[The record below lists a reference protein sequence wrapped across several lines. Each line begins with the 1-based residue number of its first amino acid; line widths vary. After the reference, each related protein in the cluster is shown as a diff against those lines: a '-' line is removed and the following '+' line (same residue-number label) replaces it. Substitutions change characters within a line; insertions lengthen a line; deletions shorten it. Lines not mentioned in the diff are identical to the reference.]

1 MPFSW
6 SLSRLAISLIG
17 CILIGRR
24 FSFSCAGRL
33 RHNQSHL
40 WTHRSFSLPGCRA
53 VVILVARSLSIVG
66 RPAQRTKRPAD
77 RQTEQQEQRH
87 DLATSD
93 SVFPPCPLPT
103 AALKEGTTKPPL
115 TKGRPRQQHAFP
127 DSFCCC
133 CRLLVGG

>member
-77 RQTEQQEQRH
+77 RQTEQQDERLRWSCLLLPSAGEFIFLVTPADERQHQDWKCGRH
-87 DLATSD
+87 
-93 SVFPPCPLPT
+93 
-103 AALKEGTTKPPL
+103 
-115 TKGRPRQQHAFP
+115 GRWVLQPKDRP
-127 DSFCCC
+127 S
-133 CRLLVGG
+133 